1 MLPLDVIIQRKS
13 RRMITSA
20 LERGLYMRN
29 RYISVGL
36 TFAIVLVLLL
46 HTNYLRFVCDDAFIS
61 FRYAKNFV
69 DGHGLVYNIGER
81 VEGYSNFLWT
91 LLLSLFM
98 KIGLDPVM
106 MSQILGVLF
115 SLATVFLLLRLN
127 RRFYPEENLFNYLAP
142 LFLACCGAYAAWS
155 TGGLETSFF
164 TFLVLLGS
172 FFFIVGIDQPKHFA
186 YSGIAFALVCM
197 TRLDGLIFVSVT
209 FIFLLYLLIVKKRV
223 KVNSLGLF
231 AIFFLI
237 PFLLYFF
244 WRWSYYGKLLPN
256 TFYIKVVGASYYHQ
270 GFIYLLGFVERFWMW
285 FMVIPL
291 LFLGKGMKL
300 NANLKIVVFYFTS
313 MILVFS
319 CYVVYV
325 GGDFMDMFR
334 FLVPVLPFFFFLV
347 QEGFRGMYR
356 YPQPFSNRK
365 QRMSLIA
372 TEILLVGLAVFV
384 LVSPSKETNK
394 VWHRKDIDSIG
405 MLRETTHLWSKVGLM
420 FREKAKPGETLSTS
434 AAGAIPYYS
443 KLYTIDELGL
453 TLASQNDLKVRK
465 THRPGHSKRVT
476 DVFLLSKRPTYFVGH
491 PKLYDEFKQTRGV
504 WGYFS
509 ELFLRNG
516 YTAVVFTVKIS
527 ENENK
532 YLYCL
537 RLKKSRA
544 EATD

>member
-1 MLPLDVIIQRKS
+1 MKKAHIPAILSLIIS
-13 RRMITSA
+13 LI
-20 LERGLYMRN
+20 
-29 RYISVGL
+29 
-36 TFAIVLVLLL
+36 LLF
-46 HTNYLRFVCDDAFIS
+46 HVNYLRFVCDDAFIS

-69 DGHGLVYNIGER
+69 EGHGLVYNIGEK

-127 RRFYPEENLFNYLAP
+127 RRLYPEENLFNYLAP

-172 FFFIVGIDQPKHFA
+172 FFFVMGIDQPKHFA
-186 YSGIAFALVCM
+186 YSGIVFALVCM
-197 TRLDGLIFVSVT
+197 TRLDGLILVSVT
-209 FIFLLYLLIVKKRV
+209 FAFLAYLVGVKKTV
-223 KVNSLGLF
+223 KLNSFWLL
-231 AIFFLI
+231 ALSFLI

-256 TFYIKVVGASYYHQ
+256 TFYIKVAGASYYHQ
-270 GFIYLLGFVERFWMW
+270 GLVYLLDFVERFWMW

-300 NANLKIVVFYFTS
+300 NTNLKLVVSYFTS

-319 CYVVYV
+319 GYVVYV

-334 FLVPVLPFFFFLV
+334 FFVPVLPFFFFLV

-405 MLRETTHLWSKVGLM
+405 MLRETAHLWSKVGLM

-443 KLYTIDELGL
+443 ELYTIDELGL
-453 TLASQNDLKVRK
+453 TLASLGDLKVRK
-465 THRPGHSKRVT
+465 VHRPGHSKRVT
-476 DVFLLSKRPTYFVGH
+476 DEFLLSRRPTYFVGH

-544 EATD
+544 GATD